1 MTEKVVYVEAAYMV
15 VCYQEA
21 VLTTLILRINIMY
34 KRLILLISILIFA
47 SLAAV
52 PAVAEPNLVACWN
65 FDDSTADDSSGNAHD
80 GTVIGDVNFY
90 DDPERGMVGNF
101 PGGSGNYINCG
112 GGGGGT
118 WADITDEITVMAW
131 VKTDGYTIAY
141 QYVGAKESSW
151 RISRYSTTD
160 QLRWY
165 NTGMVPSSL
174 YGTNNIQDGEWHH
187 VAGVYN
193 GSNRYLYIDGDVDAS
208 DAETGSLG
216 TNTFAV
222 TIGGT
227 LRADSLA
234 RTWVGQ
240 IDDFRIYDRGLSETE
255 IRVLAEWTYTISGT
269 ITDASQNALEGV
281 TMSGLPGSPTPTTDA
296 NGFYS
301 ATVVYDWSGTVTPS
315 EPAYTFSPLSRQYN
329 NVSANQTSQDYTA
342 TLIIVDPNLIGW
354 WNFDDSTAN
363 DSSGYAHHGT
373 FVGGANAVYDSD
385 RDSNVLELSST
396 AEPNEYVNC
405 GGGKDVNDPNTWA
418 DIRDAITVMAW
429 VKIDAFT
436 EDYQYIACKEDTWR
450 LSRVA
455 DSNHVRMYNS
465 GMSPT
470 NLYGDNNIQDNQW
483 HHVAGVYDGSTRRL
497 YIDGE
502 LDATDPETGSLTNTT
517 YEIWIGSNPPNAHR
531 VWNGRIDDVKIY
543 DRGMSWEEIRD
554 IAGAHIAYDPEPFDG
569 ARNEPTASVTLSW
582 KPGNMVA
589 DTNGHEIYFGTSFD
603 DVNDGNS
610 AVYIGAQ
617 DGNSYTVTSLTT
629 LTTYYWVV
637 DEVNGANTWY
647 GKVWSFKTRGDDY
660 ISDEGFYKDLFMDG
674 GDNLTSRT
682 SLPAAELLGLSMEY
696 LATGDAN
703 LTLKIMV
710 ETDDGSWDDDNGA
723 LLYPDGEPRF
733 RHFYSNGGDS
743 IAHGATLGEDGRQR
757 IRDFYAN
764 GGGYSGSCAGSALP
778 TIRVTTTST
787 NTTYREEYYHIWP
800 ARGHYTQLAASDT
813 GHDIPEDSPLLDYYD
828 FGGDNYVASVRHNG
842 GNYTIEDDAYFWCT
856 GTEVLAT
863 FAEPIVGDDESY
875 QPFMGNVSA
884 WAYKDDGESGRLAVC
899 GSHPESITSGERRD
913 FQAAMFAYGMDGI
926 GSPTVKA
933 ALTDGVTR
941 TMNDNSSSGHEKIGD
956 LQYHHFT
963 IDVPADT
970 GSLAVTLD
978 GDDSYNLD
986 LFAMKGGFAF
996 NDDPNVTKATNGSGA
1011 DETITIDSPDA
1022 GTWYIGVKC
1031 TTVVTGSQE
1040 GTHFACTG
1048 NLGVLN
1054 GVSYTITADSDES
1067 GGDSNVPDPNLVAWY
1082 TFDNDDASDSSGYDH
1097 DGTLVGSDVSIV
1109 TDSDRGKVLN
1119 LDNEGDAIN
1128 SYLNAGGAGDWADI
1142 RDKLTVAAWIKIDNL
1157 HTTNMYMLTK
1167 GNTYQITSNGTADG
1181 LRAYMTGLSD
1191 TTLTTGTTTDDAKWH
1206 HFVVT
1211 YDSVA
1216 QEREMYIDGA
1226 QVATDTPSGLLNVH
1240 TEPLVIGGRSNTS
1253 YDHRGFDGRM
1263 DDVRV
1268 YNRILSERE
1277 ILNLSRLVARYTF
1290 DDEDATDSSGNA
1302 HDGTVIGDVNFYDD
1316 AERDVVGNFPGG
1328 TGNYINCGG
1337 GGGGTWA
1344 DITDEITVMAW
1355 VKTDGYT
1362 IAYQYVGAKES
1373 SWRISRY
1380 STTDHL
1386 RWYNTGMVPSSL
1398 YGTNDIQD
1406 GEWHHVAGVYN
1417 GSNRYLY
1424 IDGDADASDAETG
1437 SLGTNTFAV
1446 TIGGTLRADSLAR
1459 TWVGQIDDFRIYD
1472 KGLTETQIEAIINAT
1487 N

>member
-1 MTEKVVYVEAAYMV
+1 
-15 VCYQEA
+15 VC
-21 VLTTLILRINIMY
+21 

-52 PAVAEPNLVACWN
+52 PAIAEPNLVACWN
-65 FDDSTADDSSGNAHD
+65 FDDSTADDSSGNNHD
-80 GTVIGDVNFY
+80 
-90 DDPERGMVGNF
+90 
-101 PGGSGNYINCG
+101 
-112 GGGGGT
+112 
-118 WADITDEITVMAW
+118 
-131 VKTDGYTIAY
+131 
-141 QYVGAKESSW
+141 
-151 RISRYSTTD
+151 
-160 QLRWY
+160 
-165 NTGMVPSSL
+165 
-174 YGTNNIQDGEWHH
+174 
-187 VAGVYN
+187 
-193 GSNRYLYIDGDVDAS
+193 
-208 DAETGSLG
+208 
-216 TNTFAV
+216 
-222 TIGGT
+222 
-227 LRADSLA
+227 
-234 RTWVGQ
+234 
-240 IDDFRIYDRGLSETE
+240 
-255 IRVLAEWTYTISGT
+255 
-269 ITDASQNALEGV
+269 
-281 TMSGLPGSPTPTTDA
+281 
-296 NGFYS
+296 
-301 ATVVYDWSGTVTPS
+301 
-315 EPAYTFSPLSRQYN
+315 
-329 NVSANQTSQDYTA
+329 
-342 TLIIVDPNLIGW
+342 
-354 WNFDDSTAN
+354 
-363 DSSGYAHHGT
+363 GT
-373 FVGGANAVYDSD
+373 FVGGAGTVYDSD

-436 EDYQYIACKEDTWR
+436 ENYQYIACKEDTWR
-450 LSRVA
+450 LSRYS

-465 GMSPT
+465 GMSPSS
-470 NLYGDNNIQDNQW
+470 LYGDNNIQDNQW
-483 HHVAGVYDGSTRRL
+483 HHVAGVYDGSTRSF

-502 LDATDPETGSLTNTT
+502 LDAFDTSETGSLTNTT
-517 YEIWIGSNPPNAHR
+517 YDIFIGSNPPNAHR

-543 DRGMSWEEIRD
+543 DRGMSWEEIRE
-554 IAGAHIAYDPEPFDG
+554 IAGAHTAYDPEPFDG

-582 KPGNMVA
+582 KPGDLVA
-589 DTNGHEIYFGTSFD
+589 DTNGHEVYFGTSFD

-610 AVYIGAQ
+610 AVYMGAQ
-617 DGNSYTVTSLTT
+617 DGNSYTVTGLTT

-637 DEVNGANTWY
+637 DEVNGGNTWY

-674 GDNLTSRT
+674 GAKLTNRT
-682 SLPAAELLGLSMEY
+682 SLPAADLLGLSMEY
-696 LATGDAN
+696 LATSDVN

-733 RHFYSNGGDS
+733 RCIYTNGGLAAS
-743 IAHGATLGEDGRQR
+743 HGEALGETGRQR

-764 GGGYSGSCAGSALP
+764 GSGYTGSCAGAFIAS
-778 TIRVTTTST
+778 TGTSS
-787 NTTYREEYYHIWP
+787 EKPEYYHIWP
-800 ARGHYTQLAASDT
+800 ARTNSTSLSDSRT
-813 GHDIPEDSPLLDYYD
+813 GMDVPPGSPLLDYYD
-828 FGGDNYVASVRHNG
+828 FGGDNYIASLYHNG
-842 GNYTIEDDAYFWCT
+842 GCYVIEGDSTYWAS

-863 FAEPIVGDDESY
+863 FAEPIEGDDTSWDEDM
-875 QPFMGNVSA
+875 FGNASA
-884 WAYKDDGESGRLAVC
+884 WAYKDDGESGRLCPC
-899 GSHPESITSGERRD
+899 GSHPEGVTSGERRD
-913 FQAAMFAYGMDGI
+913 FMAALLLYAMDGI

-941 TMNDNSSSGHEKIGD
+941 SMNDNSTAGHEKIGD

-1011 DETITIDSPDA
+1011 DETITIDSPEA

-1031 TTVVTGSQE
+1031 TTVVTGSQG

-1054 GVSYTITADSDES
+1054 GVSYTITADSEEIS
-1067 GGDSNVPDPNLVAWY
+1067 AADPNLVAWY
-1082 TFDNDDASDSSGYDH
+1082 TFDNDDASDSSGYDN
-1097 DGTLVGSDVSIV
+1097 DGTLVGNDVSIV

-1487 N
+1487 D